1 MTIIK
6 QRFTI
11 TYERE
16 IDTDTGE
23 IVKTTVVDTS
33 DTITDNMDT
42 DTEPKV
48 YLEDS
53 KLRLNSKA
61 LELLKV
67 KAGDRID
74 VQYGNSN
81 PLIGSSAAF
90 GDDSAGC
97 KLTKTNT
104 IPFKGNKREVLAM
117 YGTEFFIKPS
127 EKDGQFVLASTIQPE
142 EDENVST
149 EDIDIDL
156 DSLFDGDQKISTSM
170 FQL

>member
-33 DTITDNMDT
+33 DTVADNTDT
-42 DTEPKV
+42 DTEPKA
-48 YLEDS
+48 YLGDN
-53 KLRLNSKA
+53 KLRLNSEA
-61 LELLKV
+61 LKLLRV

-81 PLIGSSAAF
+81 PLIGSSASF
-90 GDDSAGC
+90 GDENAGC

-104 IPFKGNKREVLAM
+104 IPFKGNKHEVLAM
-117 YGTEFFIKPS
+117 YGTEFFVKPS
-127 EKDGQFVLASTIQPE
+127 EKDGQFVLASTTQPE
-142 EDENVST
+142 EDENVNT

-156 DSLFDGDQKISTSM
+156 DSLFDEDQKISTSM